1 MERYLGPSV
10 VALIGEKS
18 AMRDDLQKRMEE
30 HPALTISSCERLL
43 ETRGLA
49 IENTDTL
56 VFCGDG
62 DPLDRK
68 TVCPA
73 TSSTSSLPRKTRRF
87 HGCA

>member
-10 VALIGEKS
+10 VALIGDKTPLRE
-18 AMRDDLQKRMEE
+18 DLLKRMEA

-43 ETRGLA
+43 ETRGLT

-62 DPLDRK
+62 DPLDRG
-68 TVCPA
+68 TVGPGRIPNHQA
-73 TSSTSSLPRKTRRF
+73 LIP
-87 HGCA
+87 